1 MCHDSCCRNIPSH
14 VVSQNIPSP
23 VIRTCRQNI
32 PSRAARTFRLLL
44 SAHSTFVV
52 STFHLMLS
60 EHSVWCEHIPSV
72 VSTFRLLLPETF
84 PMMLLEHSVS
94 CHQNIP
100 CHVSRTFHLM
110 FPEHSTSRCQ
120 NIPSNFV
127 STFHHTHSVSCFDI
141 PLPTVASFRFLPS
154 AHAPSAVCRTSR
166 LRASAGGA
174 NWRRAPQGRTSKV
187 RSTWS

>member
-1 MCHDSCCRNIPSH
+1 MCHDSCCQNIQSH
-14 VVSQNIPSP
+14 VVSRNIPSP

-84 PMMLLEHSVS
+84 PMMLPEHSVS

-110 FPEHSTSRCQ
+110 LPEHSTSHCQ

-127 STFHHTHSVSCFDI
+127 STFHHLLPAHI
-141 PLPTVASFRFLPS
+141 PYPVLTFRFLRSHRS
-154 AHAPSAVCRTSR
+154 ASCRRHT
-166 LRASAGGA
+166 LRPPFAGHPVYG
-174 NWRRAPQGRTSKV
+174 RRPV
-187 RSTWS
+187 V